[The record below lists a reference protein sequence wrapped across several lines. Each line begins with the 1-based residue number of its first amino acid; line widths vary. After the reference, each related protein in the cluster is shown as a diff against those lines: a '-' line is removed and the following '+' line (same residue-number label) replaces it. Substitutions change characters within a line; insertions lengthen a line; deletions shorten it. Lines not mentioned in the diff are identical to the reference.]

1 MAAFRTLALA
11 QTQDR
16 TAMAARTGAG
26 LLLAAALWV
35 GLTGI
40 GRAEDTLT
48 ASAIST
54 LGDLK
59 YAADFT
65 HLDYVNPDAPNG
77 GEISE
82 WTAGGFD
89 NFNPYTLEG
98 RAAALASAPH
108 ESMLTGTADT
118 VGEAYCL
125 LCESFEY
132 PESRD
137 WVIFTLR
144 QGITFSDGT
153 PMTPEDV
160 VFSYEQLRDK
170 GLSSFRNVVAQQIAS
185 VEALDERRVKYT
197 FTADYPRRDIIQA
210 AGGLPVF
217 SKAQFER
224 DGISLD
230 RASDVPLIGSGPY
243 MFLAARDNRSVTWK
257 RNPDYWGEDLPI
269 NKGRNNFDRIR
280 IEYFGDYNSAF
291 EAFKAGQYTFRNEAS
306 SIFWATGYD
315 FPAMTRGHV
324 KKAELQNGN
333 IASGQAYLINL
344 RRPDLQDIRVRE
356 ALQLAFNF
364 EWSNTTLFYGLYE
377 RVNSIWENS
386 ELEATGTPT
395 PEELALLEPL
405 AGDLPEGVLTDPA
418 VDAPVS
424 GEKQIDRGNLR
435 RAGEL
440 LDAAGWEVGSD
451 GLRRNAAGKT
461 LRVEIL
467 NDSQTFDRVIN
478 PYVENLRRIGVDA
491 VHERVDDSQYE
502 NQRRA
507 HDFDLI
513 TSHVGQDFIPGADLQ
528 QYFGSASV
536 GDVFNAMGLANPA
549 IDKLI
554 RLVEEAQTRDE
565 LVPRVHALDRAL
577 RALRFWVPQWY
588 KDTHTV
594 AYYDMYEHPENLPPY
609 SLGELDFWWYNAEKA
624 EKLKAAGA
632 F

>member
-16 TAMAARTGAG
+16 TALAARTGAG

-65 HLDYVNPDAPNG
+65 HLDYVNPDAPKG

-144 QGITFSDGT
+144 EDITFSDGP

-160 VFSYEQLRDK
+160 VFSYDQLREK
-170 GLSSFRNVVAQQIAS
+170 GRSSFRNVVAQQIAS

-197 FTADYPRRDIIQA
+197 FTANYPRRDIIQA

-217 SKAQFER
+217 SKAQFAR

-243 MFLAARDNRSVTWK
+243 MFDAARDNRSVTWK

-324 KKAELQNGN
+324 KKAELHNGN
-333 IASGQAYLINL
+333 TASGQAYLINL

-405 AGDLPEGVLTDPA
+405 AGDLPEGLLTDPA